1 MAISRPSSKPKTA
14 QTFEGYTVDAEADL
28 VLECAPV
35 TIDPRPI
42 IGVCW
47 LAFFVAWF
55 IAVLVYGGGGRRQ
68 TTAGSIGLRL
78 MMLAAAYLSVR
89 YGERF
94 QPFGDFAN
102 GLAMAGAILCVA
114 GLAFAVWA
122 RVSLGR
128 SWGMP
133 MAQHDNPELVTSGP
147 YRFVRHPIYTALG
160 AMLLGTSLVFPV
172 AALPC
177 LATVA
182 YMVFA
187 ARREERD
194 MEQRFPAYAEYRRRS
209 KFIVPFIL

>member
-1 MAISRPSSKPKTA
+1 MA
-14 QTFEGYTVDAEADL
+14 VL
-28 VLECAPV
+28 VLEFAPV
-35 TIDPRPI
+35 TIDPRAI

-55 IAVLVYGGGGRRQ
+55 IAVLIYGGGGRRH
-68 TTAGSIGLRL
+68 TTPGSIGLRL

-89 YGERF
+89 YGEGF
-94 QPFGDFAN
+94 QPFGHLTNNVAT
-102 GLAMAGAILCVA
+102 AGAIVCLV
-114 GLAFAVWA
+114 GLVFAIWA

-147 YRFVRHPIYTALG
+147 YRLVRHPIYTALA
-160 AMLLGTSLVFPV
+160 AMLIGTSLVFPV

-177 LATVA
+177 ALTVT

-194 MEQRFPAYAEYRRRS
+194 MEQRFPAYAEYKQRS
-209 KFIVPFIL
+209 KFIVPFVL

>member
-1 MAISRPSSKPKTA
+1 M
-14 QTFEGYTVDAEADL
+14 
-28 VLECAPV
+28 LEFAPV
-35 TIDPRPI
+35 TIDPRTI

-55 IAVLVYGGGGRRQ
+55 IAVLIYGGGGRRQ

-89 YGERF
+89 YGELF
-94 QPFGDFAN
+94 QPFGSLTHGF
-102 GLAMAGAILCVA
+102 AMAGAILCVL
-114 GLAFAVWA
+114 GLAFAIWA
-122 RVSLGR
+122 RVTLGR

-133 MAQHDNPELVTSGP
+133 MAQHANPELVTSGP
-147 YRFVRHPIYTALG
+147 YALVRHPIYTALA
-160 AMLLGTSLVFPV
+160 AMLIGTALVFPV

-177 LATVA
+177 LATTT

-194 MEQRFPAYAEYRRRS
+194 MEQRFPGTYSEYTRRS
-209 KFIVPFIL
+209 KFIVPFLL

>member
-1 MAISRPSSKPKTA
+1 M
-14 QTFEGYTVDAEADL
+14 
-28 VLECAPV
+28 LECAPV
-35 TIDPRPI
+35 TIDPRSV

-55 IAVLVYGGGGRRQ
+55 IAVLIYGGGGRRQ
-68 TTAGSIGLRL
+68 TTPGSLGLRL

-89 YGERF
+89 YGDSIR
-94 QPFGDFAN
+94 PFGNLTN
-102 GLAMAGAILCVA
+102 GLAAAGAILCVA
-114 GLAFAVWA
+114 GLQFAIWA

-147 YRFVRHPIYTALG
+147 YALVRHPIYTALA
-160 AMLLGTSLVFPV
+160 AMLLGTALVFPV

-177 LATVA
+177 VFTIA

-194 MEQRFPAYAEYRRRS
+194 MEQRFPTYAEYKQRS
-209 KFIVPFIL
+209 KFIVPFLL

>member
-1 MAISRPSSKPKTA
+1 M
-14 QTFEGYTVDAEADL
+14 
-28 VLECAPV
+28 LECGPV

-55 IAVLVYGGGGRRQ
+55 IAVLIYGGGGRRR

-89 YGERF
+89 YGDSIR
-94 QPFGDFAN
+94 PLGDLTN
-102 GLAMAGAILCVA
+102 GLGTAGAILCVA
-114 GLAFAVWA
+114 GLMFAIWA

-133 MAQHDNPELVTSGP
+133 MAQHDSPELVTSGP
-147 YRFVRHPIYTALG
+147 YRLVRHPIYTALA
-160 AMLLGTSLVFPV
+160 AMLIGTSLVFPV

-177 LATVA
+177 ALTIT

-194 MEQRFPAYAEYRRRS
+194 MEQRFPGSYAEYARRS
-209 KFIVPFIL
+209 KFIVPFLF